1 MQRHNTVPTLVVILP
16 GFLFTYVIITL
27 NSKANIDMITY
38 SLTTDLEF
46 LKKNVANIYK
56 KVFLFAFCKYL
67 PPGKIQISTC
77 TVFVMNSDIV

>member
-38 SLTTDLEF
+38 SLTTDLDF
-46 LKKNVANIYK
+46 KNKNVANNYK
-56 KVFLFAFCKYL
+56 KVFYLLFASTGEKSKSVLVLYL
-67 PPGKIQISTC
+67 
-77 TVFVMNSDIV
+77 

>member
-38 SLTTDLEF
+38 SLTTDLDF
-46 LKKNVANIYK
+46 
-56 KVFLFAFCKYL
+56 
-67 PPGKIQISTC
+67 
-77 TVFVMNSDIV
+77 